1 MSAKPEP
8 EPAAVEAKDAA
19 PPPVK
24 KGGIG
29 ALLPA
34 LVVVLLTPALTWAV
48 AQFVLIPQ
56 LKKEL
61 AAGPGGKSGATP
73 AAPAKSEGKPKEGK
87 EGKGGK
93 GEAGASANGYTFEN
107 IVVNLA
113 GTMGTRYLKTT
124 FLVTGSEEGIK
135 ATFEGSHAQLVD
147 VTLNVL
153 SSLSLTDLEEAGA
166 KNIIREKLIQAY
178 NQVFGRKVVEQV
190 FFSDFVV
197 Q

>member
-1 MSAKPEP
+1 MSAKPDP
-8 EPAAVEAKDAA
+8 EAAAPAEAAVEAPKAA
-19 PPPVK
+19 K
-24 KGGIG
+24 KGGGIG
-29 ALLPA
+29 ALLPTILA
-34 LVVVLLTPALTWAV
+34 VLLTPALTWAV
-48 AQFVLIPQ
+48 AQYVLMPK

-61 AAGPGGKSGATP
+61 AAAPVET
-73 AAPAKSEGKPKEGK
+73 AAPVSEASSHSEGKGK
-87 EGKGGK
+87 EAKGGK
-93 GEAGASANGYTFEN
+93 GEAAASANGYTFEN

-113 GTMGTRYLKTT
+113 GPMGTRYLKTT
-124 FLVTGSEEGIK
+124 FLVTGSEKDIK
-135 ATFEGSHAQLVD
+135 ATFEGSHAQLLD

-178 NQVFGRKVVEQV
+178 NQVFGRKVAEQV